1 MQFKTIKEINDGLVS
16 KKFSVE
22 ELIKDTFALINENKV
37 LNCFISLNEENALAR
52 AKKMLETQT
61 NSSENE
67 TGEQTNIFRTSNTK
81 WKPLFKNDRNHD
93 KT

>member
-1 MQFKTIKEINDGLVS
+1 MQFQTIKEINDGLVS

-52 AKKMLETQT
+52 AKK
-61 NSSENE
+61 
-67 TGEQTNIFRTSNTK
+67 
-81 WKPLFKNDRNHD
+81 
-93 KT
+93 

>member
-1 MQFKTIKEINDGLVS
+1 MQFKTIKEINFGLVS

-52 AKKMLETQT
+52 AKKKLVKIPTVIWY
-61 NSSENE
+61 SYC
-67 TGEQTNIFRTSNTK
+67 TK
-81 WKPLFKNDRNHD
+81 RSFCTKGIKTTCGSKCLKAFIPL
-93 KT
+93 